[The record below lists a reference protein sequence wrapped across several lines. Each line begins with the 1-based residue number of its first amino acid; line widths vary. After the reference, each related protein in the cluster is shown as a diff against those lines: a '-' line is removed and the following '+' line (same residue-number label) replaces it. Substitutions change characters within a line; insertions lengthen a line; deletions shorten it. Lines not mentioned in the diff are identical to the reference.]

1 MNVLVSS
8 KVDNEGAMAAI
19 ECVTVAYANSCCA
32 RAMIDYLSHAQMWML
47 MEGATKMQKHLTVA
61 EPRSGVTWHG
71 ATAMDA

>member
-8 KVDNEGAMAAI
+8 KVNNEGATAAI
-19 ECVTVAYANSCCA
+19 ECVTVAYANSCRA

-47 MEGATKMQKHLTVA
+47 MEGGTKMQKHLTVA